1 MYALRVKN
9 LIKTYRNGVE
19 ALKGVDLD
27 VHEGGFFGLIGSNG
41 AGKTTMIGIITGLV
55 NKTGGSI
62 EVFGLD
68 RERHLNRVKK
78 HIGLV
83 PQEFNFN
90 MFEKVQDIIIA
101 QAGYFGVPRSQA
113 IRDSEF
119 VLKRLGLWEKRDTVS
134 RQLSGGMK
142 RRLMIARALIH
153 KPKLLF
159 LDEPTAGVDVELRFS
174 MWEYLKELNQ
184 SGMTIFL
191 TTHYLEEAEQ
201 LCRNVAI
208 IKNGKIIIHD
218 HINNLLASL
227 EEETYVIHV
236 RDTNAVSLLEN
247 YQTRIIDTSTFEVD
261 LNKKESLNDF
271 IEQLSQKGIK
281 LVDIRPKGNRLE
293 RLFLKLLKD

>member
-1 MYALRVKN
+1 
-9 LIKTYRNGVE
+9 
-19 ALKGVDLD
+19 
-27 VHEGGFFGLIGSNG
+27 
-41 AGKTTMIGIITGLV
+41 
-55 NKTGGSI
+55 
-62 EVFGLD
+62 
-68 RERHLNRVKK
+68 
-78 HIGLV
+78 
-83 PQEFNFN
+83 
-90 MFEKVQDIIIA
+90 
-101 QAGYFGVPRSQA
+101 
-113 IRDSEF
+113 
-119 VLKRLGLWEKRDTVS
+119 
-134 RQLSGGMK
+134 
-142 RRLMIARALIH
+142 MIARALIH

-236 RDTNAVSLLEN
+236 NDTNAVSLLEN